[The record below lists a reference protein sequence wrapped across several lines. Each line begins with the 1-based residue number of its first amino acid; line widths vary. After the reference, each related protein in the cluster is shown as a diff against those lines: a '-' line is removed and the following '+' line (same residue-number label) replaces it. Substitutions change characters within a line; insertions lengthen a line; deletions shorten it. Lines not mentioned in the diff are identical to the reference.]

1 MQKITEQFLVSVK
14 VYGEDVEITA
24 LVCYGPPTV
33 GYSNTPINQE
43 VTILSAFIEDRISLE
58 KIINLGE
65 TWYMLIRRAIQ
76 EEYNLVE
83 RYYRLQQTDD

>member
-1 MQKITEQFLVSVK
+1 MNKITEQFSVSVK
-14 VYGEDVEITA
+14 VYGEDVQISA

-33 GYSNTPINQE
+33 GFSNKPINQE
-43 VTILSAFIEDRISLE
+43 VIILSAFIEDRISIE

-76 EEYNLVE
+76 EEYNLVD
-83 RYYRLQQTDD
+83 RYYRLSEAND